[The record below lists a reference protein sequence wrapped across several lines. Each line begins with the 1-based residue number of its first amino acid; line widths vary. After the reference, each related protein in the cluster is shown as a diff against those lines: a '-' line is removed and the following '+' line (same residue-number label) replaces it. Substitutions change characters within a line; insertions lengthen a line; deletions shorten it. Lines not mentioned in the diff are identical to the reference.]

1 MHIHTTRGAS
11 DSGLDPNDLA
21 REARRRGLTAV
32 HISEHDRLW
41 DKFVLAEYRE
51 KNADL
56 LVANGMEVSTDVG
69 HILALG
75 LREYVGGI
83 RHMETLRRVAD
94 EHGAFLIVA
103 HPFRHF
109 FDPVYFRRQGKEPF
123 TLTPEQAAKLPVFQ
137 LVDAVE
143 VLNGANTLRENLFA
157 LRVSQVLG
165 KPGTGGSDAHST
177 QGIGIYC
184 AVFERNCTTQEEL
197 LEELHTG
204 RFHAEND
211 RQRRGRIEART
222 EIYVEVIEA
231 HGGLADER
239 LARAGRRHIRVLPFQ
254 NIRFSGFV
262 NAHSLG
268 HDCVLRLR
276 AGE

>member
-1 MHIHTTRGAS
+1 MGTIIDMHIHTTRGAS

-21 REARRRGLTAV
+21 KEARRRGLTAI
-32 HISEHDRLW
+32 HLSEHDRLW

-56 LVANGMEVSTDVG
+56 LVANGMEVSTDMG

-109 FDPVYFRRQGKEPF
+109 FDPVYFSRQGKEPF

-157 LRVSQVLG
+157 LRVSQILG

-177 QGIGIYC
+177 QGIGIFC
-184 AVFERNCTTQEEL
+184 AQLERDAGSQEEL
-197 LEELHTG
+197 LAELHAG
-204 RFHAEND
+204 RFHA
-211 RQRRGRIEART
+211 
-222 EIYVEVIEA
+222 A
-231 HGGLADER
+231 HGLLDGNL
-239 LARAGRRHIRVLPFQ
+239 Q
-254 NIRFSGFV
+254 RFTETSFGK
-262 NAHSLG
+262 APE
-268 HDCVLRLR
+268 
-276 AGE
+276 APP